1 MTPLVAD
8 LAGVFLLSACLT
20 VTHGS
25 WRVLDQP
32 LLYQIV
38 SRLLK
43 DVQRKTSVA
52 ALEKATFLFT
62 VISKLGLFLEEES
75 LNKPQILCDR
85 NLRILHTFGNTL

>member
-1 MTPLVAD
+1 MVTP
-8 LAGVFLLSACLT
+8 G
-20 VTHGS
+20 GR
-25 WRVLDQP
+25 RVLDQSFF
-32 LLYQIV
+32 YQIV
-38 SRLLK
+38 SRRLK
-43 DVQRKTSVA
+43 YVQRDSLDA